1 MRSSKLATLFNR
13 YFTVCDF
20 TGEGFGAD
28 GEKTGG
34 VASVR
39 TVRGT
44 VQSITSRDAL
54 MLDTGARNT
63 GNIKIYSS
71 SILYYRQRGQIGKR
85 SFVRHL
91 ESIYEVIDTLHF
103 DNGLIPHEKYLA
115 SLVPTAQIPEAV
127 RTALG

>member
-1 MRSSKLATLFNR
+1 LFNR
-13 YFTVCDF
+13 HFTVCDL

-34 VASVR
+34 TASTR

-44 VQSITSRDAL
+44 IQSITSRDAL

-63 GNIKIYSS
+63 GNVKVYSS

-85 SFVRHL
+85 SFVSHQGAV
-91 ESIYEVIDTLHF
+91 YEIIDCFHF
-103 DNGLIPHEKYLA
+103 DNKLISHEKYQA

-127 RTALG
+127 REAFG

>member
-1 MRSSKLATLFNR
+1 MSTLFNR

-44 VQSITSRDAL
+44 IQSLTSSDAL
-54 MLDTGARNT
+54 MLDSGARNT
-63 GNIKIYSS
+63 GSVKVYSS
-71 SILYYRQRGQIGKR
+71 SRLNYRQRGKIGTR
-85 SFVRHL
+85 SFVSHQG
-91 ESIYEVIDTLHF
+91 SIYEIIDSIHF
-103 DNGLIPHEKYLA
+103 DNKLISHEKYLA
-115 SLVPTAQIPEAV
+115 SLVPTAQIPAAV
-127 RTALG
+127 KAALS

>member
-1 MRSSKLATLFNR
+1 MSTLFNR

-44 VQSITSRDAL
+44 IQSITSRDAL
-54 MLDTGARNT
+54 MLDSGARNT
-63 GNIKIYSS
+63 GSIKVYSS
-71 SILYYRQRGQIGKR
+71 SRLNYRQRGKIGAR
-85 SFVRHL
+85 SFVLHL
-91 ESIYEVIDTLHF
+91 GSVYEIIDCFHF
-103 DNGLIPHEKYLA
+103 DNKLISHEKYQA
-115 SLVPTAQIPEAV
+115 SLVPTAQIPAAV
-127 RTALG
+127 KAALL